1 MAKKRTY
8 KRKPTK
14 RRRNSRKNKVVKQS
28 LKFLGGDEVPNKV
41 PHELWGLYQ
50 VTGIDPNGQRILSLS
65 PMTISNNRN
74 DFNEYETNEGFV
86 IKKL

>member
-8 KRKPTK
+8 KKKLTK

-28 LKFLGGDEVPNKV
+28 RKCLGGNEETV
-41 PHELWGLYQ
+41 WGLYQ
-50 VTGIDPNGQRILSLS
+50 VTGINSTNGQPILSES
-65 PMTISNNRN
+65 PMTISKNRN
-74 DFNEYETNEGFV
+74 DFNEYETDEGFV

>member
-8 KRKPTK
+8 KRKLTK
-14 RRRNSRKNKVVKQS
+14 RRRNSRKNKLAKQS
-28 LKFLGGDEVPNKV
+28 RKFLGGNEETV
-41 PHELWGLYQ
+41 WGLYQ
-50 VTGIDPNGQRILSLS
+50 VTGINSTNGQPILSES
-65 PMTISNNRN
+65 PMRTSDNRN